1 MNPADLFRDSTDTIG
16 LAAGE
21 PVFHEGDDGDVM
33 YVVLDGTVNILLG
46 GVVVDTAERGSLLG
60 EMALIDN
67 APRSASAIA
76 KTACRLVPIDK
87 RRFHALV
94 QQTPDFSTHVM
105 KVLAERLRRM
115 DSILAAR
122 VGKR

>member
-1 MNPADLFRDSTDTIG
+1 VNPADLFQDSTETIA

-33 YVVLDGTVNILLG
+33 YVVLDGTVNILIG
-46 GVVVDTAERGSLLG
+46 GAVVDTAERGSLLG

-76 KTACRLVPIDK
+76 KTACRLAPVD
-87 RRFHALV
+87 RNRFHSLV
-94 QQTPDFSTHVM
+94 RQTPDFSTHVM

-115 DSILAAR
+115 DNILAAR